1 VNGIDLFNF
10 LILSNKTVA
19 MKNFMKTYFSND
31 GAGAFALMWV
41 ICVITFITLLVS
53 NG

>member
-1 VNGIDLFNF
+1 
-10 LILSNKTVA
+10 

-31 GAGAFALMWV
+31 GAGAFALLWV
-41 ICVITFITLLVS
+41 MMVITFIATIVA

>member
-1 VNGIDLFNF
+1 
-10 LILSNKTVA
+10 

-31 GAGAFALMWV
+31 GAGAFALLWIIV
-41 ICVITFITLLVS
+41 AATFITLLVK